1 MGEET
6 WNSPDVTN
14 LTGHTAGIQFGILNH
29 GQCAHPPS
37 PVLWDWQ
44 DKPSKHKH
52 WAVYWLKF
60 QEHVLHRYKYLADFL
75 QQDNHRRPVLT
86 HSAPSPHTSEAS
98 AGVPRPFTLPY
109 HRGGGLKL
117 DFRRCSHHALQN
129 ATSLWATLL
138 RVPRLGTTESFPN
151 NILYFSKQQGKQLWV
166 ASSGNLSNL
175 IYCFCKKILLS

>member
-1 MGEET
+1 MGKET

-14 LTGHTAGIQFGILNH
+14 LTGHSAGIQLRDS
-29 GQCAHPPS
+29 QPWAVCPS
-37 PVLWDWQ
+37 PISCPLGLTGQTQQAQTLGSVLTEVPRACPPQ
-44 DKPSKHKH
+44 
-52 WAVYWLKF
+52 L
-60 QEHVLHRYKYLADFL
+60 YKYLADFL

-117 DFRRCSHHALQN
+117 DFRCCSHHALQN
-129 ATSLWATLL
+129 TTSLWAILL
-138 RVPRLGTTESFPN
+138 RIPRLG
-151 NILYFSKQQGKQLWV
+151 QQGKQLWV